1 MFMRKKTK
9 QQIKGSIAQF
19 VYGATD
25 GTVTTFAVV
34 AGSVGGGLGPKV
46 AITLGFANLFADGIS
61 MGISAYLGAE
71 TDEQVRHAT
80 RSKKLRGALVT
91 FVSFVVV
98 GSIPLLGY
106 IQYYVGEGTEKSLFI
121 VSSVLAGLAFIA
133 IGGLR
138 ARVTGGSMVKSI
150 VETLL
155 LGAIAASSA
164 YVVGNIIESIVSS

>member
-1 MFMRKKTK
+1 MFMRRKTK

-71 TDEQVRHAT
+71 TDEQVRRTAK
-80 RSKKLRGALVT
+80 SKKLRTALVT
-91 FVSFVVV
+91 FISFIVV
-98 GSIPLLGY
+98 GTVPLLGY
-106 IQYYVGEGTEKSLFI
+106 IQYYVWNGTEKSLFV
-121 VSSVLAGLAFIA
+121 VSATLAGLSFII

-138 ARVTGGSMVKSI
+138 ARVTGSSMIKS
-150 VETLL
+150 VAETLL
-155 LGAIAASSA
+155 LGATAATAA
-164 YVVGNIIESIVSS
+164 YVVGNIIERIVSP

>member
-1 MFMRKKTK
+1 MRRKTK

-71 TDEQVRHAT
+71 TDEQVHRTAK
-80 RSKKLRGALVT
+80 SKKLSTALVT
-91 FVSFVVV
+91 FMSFIVV
-98 GSIPLLGY
+98 GTIPLLGY
-106 IQYYVGEGTEKSLFI
+106 IQYYVWNGTEKSLFVI
-121 VSSVLAGLAFIA
+121 SALLAGLSFIV

-138 ARVTGGSMVKSI
+138 ARVTGSSMIKSV

-155 LGAIAASSA
+155 LGATAATAA
-164 YVVGNIIESIVSS
+164 YVVGNIIERVVSS